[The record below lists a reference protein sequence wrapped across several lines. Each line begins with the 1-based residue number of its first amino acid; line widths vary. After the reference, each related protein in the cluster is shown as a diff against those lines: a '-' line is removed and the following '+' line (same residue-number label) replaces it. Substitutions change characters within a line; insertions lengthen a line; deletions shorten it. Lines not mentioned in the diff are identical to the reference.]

1 MSAAPLPSDLPNV
14 RDGYRRLLDVLTAKA
29 AEYAAEVNKLAN
41 SAELSAER
49 RVLQYKYALLC
60 GQFLLNVHSNCALF
74 AKRGKRD
81 GAMAELPAEFRA
93 AHRAVYD
100 MLVGLSRIP
109 KICKLAKVNE
119 QIGALVVA
127 AAAAAAA
134 PAAVAAPVAAPV
146 VGGRRR
152 AARKAR
158 GGDDSACATGAPMDY
173 AAAKSGLDAARAAI
187 GLSAAKGAAEADAEI
202 LAELAGA
209 DAAPVAAPQVAA
221 APAAAGGAKR
231 RSARRSGAKGV

>member
-1 MSAAPLPSDLPNV
+1 MSAAQLPSDLPNV

-29 AEYAAEVNKLAN
+29 ADYAAEVNKLAN

-134 PAAVAAPVAAPV
+134 PPAPVV

-173 AAAKSGLDAARAAI
+173 AAAKSSLDAARAAI
-187 GLSAAKGAAEADAEI
+187 GLAAAKGAAEADAAI

-209 DAAPVAAPQVAA
+209 DAAPAAAAPVAAA

>member
-1 MSAAPLPSDLPNV
+1 MSAAPLSSDLPNV

-41 SAELSAER
+41 SAELAAEC
-49 RVLQYKYALLC
+49 RVIQYKYTLLF
-60 GQFLLNVHSNCALF
+60 GEYLLNVHSNVALF
-74 AKRGKRD
+74 AKRGKRE
-81 GAMAELPAEFRA
+81 GTMTELPAEFRA

-134 PAAVAAPVAAPV
+134 PPAPVV

-173 AAAKSGLDAARAAI
+173 AVAKSALDAARAAI
-187 GLSAAKGAAEADAEI
+187 GLAAAKGAAEADAEI

-209 DAAPVAAPQVAA
+209 DAAPVAAAPAAA
-221 APAAAGGAKR
+221 APVAAGGAKR
-231 RSARRSGAKGV
+231 RSARRAGAKGV

>member
-1 MSAAPLPSDLPNV
+1 MSAAQLPSDLPNV

-29 AEYAAEVNKLAN
+29 ADYAAEVNKLAN

-134 PAAVAAPVAAPV
+134 PPAVAAPVATVAAA

-173 AAAKSGLDAARAAI
+173 AVAKSSLDAARAAI
-187 GLSAAKGAAEADAEI
+187 GLGAAKGAAEADAEI

-209 DAAPVAAPQVAA
+209 DAAPVAAAPVAAA

-231 RSARRSGAKGV
+231 RSARRA

>member
-1 MSAAPLPSDLPNV
+1 MSATPALPSDLPNV

-134 PAAVAAPVAAPV
+134 PPALATVAAA
-146 VGGRRR
+146 VGGRRS

-187 GLSAAKGAAEADAEI
+187 GLAAAKGAAEADAEI

-209 DAAPVAAPQVAA
+209 DTPVAAV
-221 APAAAGGAKR
+221 AGGAKR
-231 RSARRSGAKGV
+231 RARRA

>member
-1 MSAAPLPSDLPNV
+1 MSATPALPSDLPNV

-81 GAMAELPAEFRA
+81 GAMAELQAEFRA

-134 PAAVAAPVAAPV
+134 PPAPVV

-173 AAAKSGLDAARAAI
+173 DVAKSALDAARAAI
-187 GLSAAKGAAEADAEI
+187 GLGAAKGAAEADAEI

-209 DAAPVAAPQVAA
+209 DAAPVAAPV
-221 APAAAGGAKR
+221 AAAGGAKR
-231 RSARRSGAKGV
+231 RSARRT

>member
-134 PAAVAAPVAAPV
+134 PPALATVAAA
-146 VGGRRR
+146 VGGRRS

-187 GLSAAKGAAEADAEI
+187 GLAAAKGAAEADAAI

-209 DAAPVAAPQVAA
+209 DAAPAAAAPVAAA

-231 RSARRSGAKGV
+231 RSARRA

>member
-1 MSAAPLPSDLPNV
+1 MSAAQLPSDLPNV

-134 PAAVAAPVAAPV
+134 PPAPVV

-158 GGDDSACATGAPMDY
+158 GGDAGADSACATGAPMDY

-209 DAAPVAAPQVAA
+209 DAAPVAA
-221 APAAAGGAKR
+221 GGAKR
-231 RSARRSGAKGV
+231 RSARRAGAKGV